1 MNSASVAGGFAPAPL
16 HSTWFEPQSPVKHV
30 PWPVSE
36 LKLQPVRAQNRP
48 DQLAGAW
55 NEREPPEASSKP
67 VVPMSP
73 LPALDKI
80 PGQTVKVHRFTMV
93 IVAPSLPTKCNALII
108 C

>member
-16 HSTWFEPQSPVKHV
+16 HSTWLEPQSPVRQV
-30 PWPVSE
+30 PCPVSE

-55 NEREPPEASSKP
+55 NEREPPGTSSKP
-67 VVPMSP
+67 VVPISP
-73 LPALDKI
+73 LPELDKI
-80 PGQTVKVHRFTMV
+80 PGHTVKLHRFTMV
-93 IVAPSLPTKCNALII
+93 IVAPSLPTKCNALAI